1 MAASVQKKMNV
12 LCDIRQK
19 TMFRA
24 FRGSLPKAVLTFCD
38 RTTFP
43 SWRASDFKN
52 FFFQKAAAAKSFQ
65 KGEVF
70 SSGLRLFFVK
80 KGDKDGVAAFL
91 FLDRRSKASKRLK
104 ATFVKDEIFIWSNL
118 RDIVRP
124 HSCRKSTIYYKLL
137 SLHES
142 YYYEDRS

>member
-1 MAASVQKKMNV
+1 MAAPVQKKMNV
-12 LCDIRQK
+12 LWDIRQK

-52 FFFQKAAAAKSFQ
+52 FFFKRLLPQNLFKREKSSPLAFA
-65 KGEVF
+65 
-70 SSGLRLFFVK
+70 FFRKK